1 MINKIKTV
9 VLYSVFHMFIDMACV
24 ISVLSGIRYNEF
36 DEVFMFFLIV
46 LYNILAF
53 GLQSFFGDIF
63 DKNKKPHICAFMGCI
78 LTAMGA
84 ILWKFSLIAVI
95 LSGIGNAMF
104 HVGGG
109 IICLKLSDNKASIPG
124 IYVAPGA
131 MGLFLGVLAFKNL
144 IRSEYCAIIL
154 LFCAILILINKYKE
168 IPQNKYRE
176 VQYNKFF
183 IILNLLLLAIAIRSF
198 IGLSIILPWKE
209 NLNLLF
215 MLTLAVV
222 LGKMTGGIIADKFG
236 WLKITV
242 TALIISSPLIAF
254 GINNPILYIVGIYFF
269 NYTMPVTLSA
279 IANMQKGREGFAFGL
294 TTLALI
300 IGAMPYFARVKLY
313 SDNALA
319 IFIIVVLSAIFIYL
333 GLKLIYRKVS

>member
-9 VLYSVFHMFIDMACV
+9 GLYSVSHMLIDMACV

-36 DEVFMFFLIV
+36 NEVFTFLLIV
-46 LYNILAF
+46 LYNVLAF

-78 LTAMGA
+78 LTALGA
-84 ILWKFSLIAVI
+84 ILWKFSLVAVI
-95 LSGIGNAMF
+95 LSGLGNAMF

-124 IYVAPGA
+124 IYEAPGA
-131 MGLFLGVLAFKNL
+131 IGLFLGALAVKKL
-144 IRSEYCAIIL
+144 ISPEYCAIIL
-154 LFCAILILINKYKE
+154 LLCAVLILVNKYKE
-168 IPQNKYRE
+168 IPQTIYRE
-176 VQYNKFF
+176 IQYNKFF

-198 IGLSIILPWKE
+198 IGLSVVLPWKE

-236 WLKITV
+236 WLKVTV

-254 GINNPILYIVGIYFF
+254 GINNPILYIIGIYFF

-279 IANMQKGREGFAFGL
+279 IANMQKNREGFAFGL

-300 IGAMPYFARVKLY
+300 IGAMPNFSGVYLT
-313 SDNALA
+313 SNNSLS
-319 IFIIVVLSAIFIYL
+319 IFVFVALSAIFIYF
-333 GLKLIYRKVS
+333 GLKLICRKVS